1 MKKLF
6 HIVFATALLL
16 GAVSC
21 TDLLDEALR
30 GRGVFQTG
38 NAVAGDVPEGARLTL
53 GFNVPM
59 PVATKA
65 MTEDPT
71 IDSIHVFVFSV
82 SDVSENGAFLEV
94 RKATLS
100 NPSVNKNAIQNYDDP
115 DNPGAITNASEATV
129 IGRWDVDL
137 MMGRGKR
144 HIHFVANL
152 PEDFEVP
159 DAGTDEA
166 SVLRSIQTSGGD
178 VAYWQMVE
186 VENGILAYT
195 YQGEETYQYVDENGI
210 ITTRNVSSVPGY
222 VEGSYSATNQSYSYK
237 RANSSG
243 EIVTYDVGV
252 GDYITTEGLKV
263 LDGGGYYASIE
274 LSQAVNLIPLIRN
287 FARIKVMTP
296 ASSNFRLKKAVLI
309 NTPEKGFAAPYDDA
323 SHKFVEAYRKA
334 GTIKLDHATIQGT
347 GYPATIPG
355 NSIVTTKPDEST
367 ATDAVTEAG
376 VSSAM
381 LYMYERGIPTQK
393 ATGMLVYGTLTDKG
407 DRWFKVEIADKTGA
421 FFPIYRDFT
430 YEVSI
435 ESINGSEGY
444 ETMDEAWENDAIGD
458 ISGSPETQ
466 TLTKIDDGQ
475 GLTLWVEYIDHTS
488 TDPANH
494 SVRLLYKFYKG
505 ADNYTDRVTLPIQA
519 VTGREPAIN
528 STAEE
533 LTGSP
538 YSGTDTPDGGSGWY
552 AVDVPL
558 YGNSSITK
566 VSTLHV
572 EGKLDAKTMYRDITY
587 RVMSKQDFTLSNTGL
602 SADALNATTTLNITL
617 PDYLGY
623 SVFPLTLMIEA
634 ENKNLNPADGE
645 NLSVGS
651 GTSLFDPNKNSFY
664 FLKTIEYDDYQANH
678 TVPIAFKT
686 TQASGNATWIAVA
699 DKEGYF
705 NTGKDY
711 VSTGPIFLL
720 SANTA
725 SVGANE
731 TSTKFTLYSTGT
743 ENPDWTL
750 SADNTNV
757 TFLPGN
763 TGTGSKAIT
772 VRFPANDGTTAKTYT
787 VTASRTGQT
796 SQTFTITQR
805 APEFSL
811 SAEGTTIGP
820 DAATVS
826 FDITST
832 STAQW
837 TVSTEDAGV
846 TFGPVVTRAT
856 TASINGRGNATI
868 SVLIPKNEGTTD
880 IPYVI
885 TAQCEALGITRTF
898 TITQRALTFSISA
911 DSGSATQ
918 AGWNVSKKASE
929 TTASFTVTTNSNA
942 TWTISTS
949 ASNVTAVRSGSN
961 VNVTFPDNLSSDS
974 PITRWVDVTIGNVTK
989 RFTITQAARQL
1000 QTVTGQNATFNP
1012 SNFTAGTNSSLT
1024 VDYLTVTFS
1033 RISNVDTWNDR
1044 IQLDKSGTYTVTITP
1059 NSTNTVL
1066 NVTITNITV
1075 TFRNR
1080 YTPSSVTGGLTLNNN
1095 NSATYSGSSTNNIT
1109 ASITTKTGRNDNA
1122 TQITGIEVTY
1132 SYQYYD

>member
-1 MKKLF
+1 MKRISF
-6 HIVFATALLL
+6 IVLTLSLLL

-30 GRGVFQTG
+30 GRGILQTG
-38 NAVAGDVPEGARLTL
+38 NTVAGDVPEGARLTL

-65 MTEDPT
+65 MTEDPK

-94 RKATLS
+94 QKATLS
-100 NPSVNKNAIQNYDDP
+100 NPSVNKNAIQDYEDP
-115 DNPGAITNASEATV
+115 DNPGAITNASESTV

-152 PEDFEVP
+152 PKDFEVP

-178 VAYWQMVE
+178 VSYWQMVE
-186 VENGILAYT
+186 VEDGILAYT
-195 YQGEETYQYVDENGI
+195 YEGGKTYQYVDENGI
-210 ITTRNVSSVPGY
+210 ITTRNVSDVPGY
-222 VEGSYSATNQSYSYK
+222 VSYSATGKSYQYK
-237 RANSSG
+237 RENPTSG

-263 LDGGGYYASIE
+263 LDGGGYYASMD

-287 FARIKVMTP
+287 FARIRVMTDGTG
-296 ASSNFRLKKAVLI
+296 NFQLKKAVLI

-334 GTIKLDHATIQGT
+334 GTTKLDHATIQGT

-367 ATDAVTEAG
+367 AANAVTDDVTG
-376 VSSAM
+376 VSAAM

-393 ATGMLVYGTLTDKG
+393 ATGMLIYGTLTGKG
-407 DRWFKVEIADKTGA
+407 DRWFKVEISDKTGA

-430 YEVSI
+430 YEVTI
-435 ESINGSEGY
+435 KNINGSEGY
-444 ETMDEAWENDAIGD
+444 EFMDEAWENDAIGD

-505 ADNYTDRVTLPIQA
+505 STNYTDRVTLPIKA

-538 YSGTDTPDGGSGWY
+538 YSGTDTPDSGSGWY

-602 SADALNATTTLNITL
+602 SADALGATTTLNITL

-645 NLSVGS
+645 NLSVES
-651 GTSLFDPNKNSFY
+651 GTSLFDANKNSFY

-678 TVPIAFKT
+678 TVSIAFKT

-705 NTGKDY
+705 NSGKDY

-731 TSTKFTLYSTGT
+731 TSAKFTLFSTGA

-787 VTASRTGQT
+787 VTASRTGYT
-796 SQTFTITQR
+796 AQTFTITQA

-811 SAEGTTIGP
+811 SAQGATIGP

-832 STAQW
+832 SSKQW
-837 TVSTEDAGV
+837 TVSTEDEGV
-846 TFGPVVTRAT
+846 TFGPVVTRAV
-856 TASINGRGNATI
+856 TASISGSRNATVTV
-868 SVLIPKNEGTTD
+868 SLPANTGTTD
-880 IPYVI
+880 KVYTL
-885 TAQCEALGITRTF
+885 TAACEGFGEKTF
-898 TITQRALTFSISA
+898 KITQNPLSVELSA
-911 DSGSATQ
+911 
-918 AGWNVSKKASE
+918 SKVTVKASE
-929 TTASFTVTTNSNA
+929 TSASFTVTTNSTA
-942 TWTISTS
+942 QWTLTTS
-949 ASNVTAVRSGSN
+949 SEDVEASRNGSE
-961 VNVTFPDNLSSDS
+961 VNVIFPDNLQADGLT
-974 PITRWVDVTIGNVTK
+974 PEYWVDVTIGTITK
-989 RFTITQAARQL
+989 RFTINQAARQWHN
-1000 QTVTGQNATFNP
+1000 VTGQTAPFNA
-1012 SNFTAGTNSSLT
+1012 SNFTAGSNSEADNGVIT
-1024 VDYLTVTFS
+1024 VKFS
-1033 RISNVDTWNDR
+1033 SISSISDDR
-1044 IQLDKSGTYTVTITP
+1044 IVLIKGGSRYAVSFTP
-1059 NSTNTVL
+1059 NSAK
-1066 NVTITNITV
+1066 NVTISGITFTFYQNIK
-1075 TFRNR
+1075 NR
-1080 YTPSSVTGGLTLNNN
+1080 FNPDEVSGSFAYDKNGNT
-1095 NSATYSGSSTNNIT
+1095 ATYNGSDTTDVVTTDLITRNN
-1109 ASITTKTGRNDNA
+1109 RD
-1122 TQITGIEVTY
+1122 TQISDITITY
-1132 SYQYYD
+1132 SYSYYD

>member
-94 RKATLS
+94 QKATLS

-296 ASSNFRLKKAVLI
+296 ASSNFRLKKAVMI

-323 SHKFVEAYRKA
+323 LHKFVEAYRKA

-435 ESINGSEGY
+435 ENINGSEGY

-505 ADNYTDRVTLPIQA
+505 LDNYTDRVTLPIHA

-664 FLKTIEYDDYQANH
+664 FLKTVEYDDYQANH

-796 SQTFTITQR
+796 SQTFTITQA

-811 SAEGTTIGP
+811 SAQGATIGP

-832 STAQW
+832 SSKQW
-837 TVSTEDAGV
+837 TVSTEDEGV
-846 TFGPVVTRAT
+846 TFGPVVTRAA
-856 TASINGRGNATI
+856 TASISGSRNATVTV
-868 SVLIPKNEGTTD
+868 SLPANTGTTD
-880 IPYVI
+880 KVYTL
-885 TAQCEALGITRTF
+885 TASCEGFEEKTF
-898 TITQRALTFSISA
+898 TITQQALNFSISA

-918 AGWNVSKKASE
+918 AGWNVSKKASV

-942 TWTISTS
+942 TWTFATS
-949 ASNVTAVRSGSN
+949 DSDVTAVRSGSN

-1012 SNFTAGTNSSLT
+1012 SNFTAGTNRSLT

-1033 RISNVDTWNDR
+1033 RISNVDTRNNR
-1044 IQLDKSGTYTVTITP
+1044 IQLDKSGTYTVTFTP
-1059 NSTNTVL
+1059 NSTSTVL

-1075 TFRNR
+1075 TFRNNN
-1080 YTPSSVTGGLTLNNN
+1080 YTPSSVTGLSLNNN
-1095 NSATYSGSSTNNIT
+1095 TATYSGSSTNDIT
-1109 ASITTKTGRNDNA
+1109 AYITTKTGTRDNA
-1122 TQITGIEVTY
+1122 TQITGISVTY

>member
-1 MKKLF
+1 M
-6 HIVFATALLL
+6 ALLL

-30 GRGVFQTG
+30 GRGVLQK
-38 NAVAGDVPEGARLTL
+38 GDTVVGEFPEGARLAL

-65 MTEDPT
+65 MTEQPK
-71 IDSIHVFVFSV
+71 IDSIHVLVFSV
-82 SDVSENGAFLEV
+82 GDVSANGAFLEM
-94 RKATLS
+94 RKAELTAF
-100 NPSVNKNAIQNYDDP
+100 VNRNAIVDYD
-115 DNPGAITNASEATV
+115 NHTITNTNTSEETV
-129 IGRWDVDL
+129 FARWNVKL

-152 PEDFEVP
+152 PKDFKMPE
-159 DAGTDEA
+159 AGASEY
-166 SVLRSIQTSGGD
+166 SVLRSIKTSGGN

-186 VENGILAYT
+186 VEDGILAYT
-195 YQGEETYQYVDENGI
+195 YQGGETYQYVDGHGI
-210 ITTRNVSSVPGY
+210 IQTRNISAIEGY
-222 VEGSYSATNQSYSYK
+222 DGYDASKQSYKYNHENESHQLQSY
-237 RANSSG
+237 
-243 EIVTYDVGV
+243 EVGK
-252 GDYITTEGLKV
+252 GDYITTEGYKV
-263 LDGGGYYASIE
+263 LDGSGYYASME
-274 LSQAVNLIPLIRN
+274 LSEAVNLIPLVRN
-287 FARIKVMTP
+287 FARIKVLTTS
-296 ASSNFRLKKAVLI
+296 ASNFRLKRAVLY
-309 NTPEKGFAAPYDDA
+309 NTPVSGYVAPFDDA
-323 SHKFVEAYRKA
+323 ANRFVEAYRNA
-334 GTIKLDHATIQGT
+334 GNEEISHATILAA

-355 NSIVTTKPDEST
+355 NSLVETIPASADIV
-367 ATDAVTEAG
+367 DAVTNTTTRRD
-376 VSSAM
+376 SAY

-393 ATGMLVYGTLTDKG
+393 ATGMLVYGTLTGKG
-407 DRWFKVEIADKTGA
+407 DRWFKVEISDKTGA

-435 ESINGSEGY
+435 ENINGSEGY

-505 ADNYTDRVTLPIQA
+505 STNYTDRVTLPIKA
-519 VTGREPAIN
+519 VTGRQPAIN

-538 YSGTDTPDGGSGWY
+538 YSGADTPDSGSGWY

-602 SADALNATTTLNITL
+602 SADALGATTTLNITL

-634 ENKNLNPADGE
+634 ENKNLNPGDGE
-645 NLSVGS
+645 NLSVES
-651 GTSLFDPNKNSFY
+651 GTSLFDADKNSFY

-678 TVPIAFKT
+678 TVSIAFKT

-731 TSTKFTLYSTGT
+731 TSTKFTLFSTGESDPT
-743 ENPDWTL
+743 WNL
-750 SADNTNV
+750 SADNENV
-757 TFLPGN
+757 TFLPAD

-772 VRFPANDGTTAKTYT
+772 VSFPVNNDTAAKTYT
-787 VTASRTGQT
+787 VTAKRKGYSD
-796 SQTFTITQR
+796 QTFTISQA

-820 DAATVS
+820 DATTVS

-832 STAQW
+832 SNKEW
-837 TVSTEDAGV
+837 TVWTEDEGI
-846 TFGPVVTRAT
+846 TFGPVVTRAV
-856 TASINGRGNATI
+856 TASITGTGNATVTV
-868 SVLIPKNEGTTD
+868 SVPANTEMGNKTYTIKAE
-880 IPYVI
+880 
-885 TAQCEALGITRTF
+885 CKALGITHTF
-898 TITQRALTFSISA
+898 VITQPALTLSLSA
-911 DSGSATQ
+911 DTGSATGD
-918 AGWNVSKKASE
+918 GWAMPVKASAK
-929 TTASFTVTTNSNA
+929 TASFTVTTNSNLKWSY
-942 TWTISTS
+942 TTS
-949 ASNVTAVRSGSN
+949 SDHVVAERNGS
-961 VNVTFPDNLSSDS
+961 VVSVTFPDNLEVDGLT
-974 PITRWVDVTIGNVTK
+974 PAYWVEVTLGNITK
-989 RFTITQAARQL
+989 RFTINQAARQRHN
-1000 QTVTGQNATFNP
+1000 VTGQTDSFNAN
-1012 SNFTAGTNSSLT
+1012 NFTAGSNSEADNGVIT
-1024 VDYLTVTFS
+1024 VKFS
-1033 RISNVDTWNDR
+1033 SISSISDGRIVLNQGSNSYAV
-1044 IQLDKSGTYTVTITP
+1044 SFTP
-1059 NSTNTVL
+1059 NSAK
-1066 NVTITNITV
+1066 NVTISGITF
-1075 TFRNR
+1075 TFYQYKKNR
-1080 YTPSSVTGGLTLNNN
+1080 FNPESVSGSFAYDNKDNT
-1095 NSATYSGSSTNNIT
+1095 ATYNGSDTTDVVTTDLITRNN
-1109 ASITTKTGRNDNA
+1109 RD
-1122 TQITGIEVTY
+1122 TQISDITITY
-1132 SYQYYD
+1132 SYSYYD